1 MNNDLRINIFLDET
15 NTPFA
20 PYFSSD
26 DLHLSSDLEEFILS
40 KLLNYRRRE
49 VDIFIKGENN
59 YDDKSLKTAIVN
71 TFSNRVEENE
81 YIYGRNNM
89 KAIVLY
95 AFGIIIGLIGLSL
108 SSRYAYFAGILSIVC
123 WVFIWSGTEVYFFEN
138 PQIKSDI
145 RKYQNIINANVHKKY
160 T

>member
-1 MNNDLRINIFLDET
+1 MNNDLSIDIFLDET

-26 DLHLSSDLEEFILS
+26 DFHLSSDLEEFILS
-40 KLLNYRRRE
+40 KLLNSKRRE
-49 VDIFIKGENN
+49 VDIFIKGEND

-81 YIYGRNNM
+81 YIYHRNNT

-95 AFGIIIGLIGLSL
+95 VFGIIVGLIGFSL
-108 SSRYAYFAGILSIVC
+108 SSSYTYFAGILSIVC

-138 PQIKSDI
+138 RQIKSDI
-145 RKYQNIINANVHKKY
+145 RKCQNIINANVHKK
-160 T
+160 

>member
-1 MNNDLRINIFLDET
+1 MNNDLRIDIFLDET

-26 DLHLSSDLEEFILS
+26 DLHLSS
-40 KLLNYRRRE
+40 
-49 VDIFIKGENN
+49 
-59 YDDKSLKTAIVN
+59 DDKSLKTAIVN

-138 PQIKSDI
+138 RQIKSDI
-145 RKYQNIINANVHKKY
+145 RKYQNIINANVHKK
-160 T
+160 